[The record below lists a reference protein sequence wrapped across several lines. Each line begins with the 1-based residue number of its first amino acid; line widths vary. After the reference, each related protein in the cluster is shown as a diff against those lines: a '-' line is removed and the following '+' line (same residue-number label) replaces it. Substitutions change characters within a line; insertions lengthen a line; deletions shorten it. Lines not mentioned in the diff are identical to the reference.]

1 MEEGNG
7 ASNGHAEHAPAQPK
21 PEKKINFYDVLGVA
35 KEATEAEIKKAYKKK
50 SLQLHPDKN
59 RDDPDAEHKFAAL
72 SQAYTC
78 LMDPVKR
85 IDHNRELSGGD
96 VGWGWN
102 QAAAQE
108 RAKDYRWNADDLVFN
123 IGAQLHQARSQAD
136 SGWQEHAVRCG
147 KFWAISVLAIALLE
161 ALVIVTALGVGM
173 PKACTIWAAILG
185 TLLLLGLVVS
195 IKTDDWNFPGGS
207 LLAIV
212 ALVALLGGLVAA
224 DLLVQAKW
232 IKGGGCDEKLI
243 DTAEPPC
250 TNAGVY
256 KFKLDTE
263 VDRANVI
270 EGASKS
276 ICVAPI
282 VPRPWV
288 GTSYKLTKV
297 NYWAVDA
304 GCCSGG
310 VSTCTGWDQPWG
322 QGINWF
328 KDERP
333 SSVFFNNAHLD
344 FENVSK
350 AIPPDPY
357 WGQTVRVEWRQN
369 ANSHIRGLFDAPAWS
384 WLAVVTL
391 LWPLVLCLLWTAV
404 TLGSC
409 LFLPRM
415 HCHQPLEIFCLYVGS
430 GCPSCW
436 SELDLMDH

>member
-7 ASNGHAEHAPAQPK
+7 ASNGHAEQAPAQPK

-123 IGAQLHQARSQAD
+123 IGAQLHQARGQAD

-297 NYWAVDA
+297 
-304 GCCSGG
+304 
-310 VSTCTGWDQPWG
+310 P
-322 QGINWF
+322 
-328 KDERP
+328 
-333 SSVFFNNAHLD
+333 
-344 FENVSK
+344 
-350 AIPPDPY
+350 
-357 WGQTVRVEWRQN
+357 
-369 ANSHIRGLFDAPAWS
+369 
-384 WLAVVTL
+384 
-391 LWPLVLCLLWTAV
+391 
-404 TLGSC
+404 
-409 LFLPRM
+409 FLPHLM
-415 HCHQPLEIFCLYVGS
+415 HASPP
-430 GCPSCW
+430 PSLHPE
-436 SELDLMDH
+436 SLDQESPWIVVKRKATLSQISA

>member
-1 MEEGNG
+1 MEEGG
-7 ASNGHAEHAPAQPK
+7 NGHAEQAPAQTK
-21 PEKKINFYDVLGVA
+21 PEKQVNYYDVLGVA
-35 KEATEAEIKKAYKKK
+35 KEATDTEIKKAYKKK

-59 RDDPDAEHKFAAL
+59 RDDPDAESKFAAL
-72 SQAYTC
+72 SEAYTC

-85 IDHNRELSGGD
+85 IDHNKELAGGD

-102 QAAAQE
+102 QKAAQE

-123 IGAQLHQARSQAD
+123 IGAQLHQARSQTD
-136 SGWQEHAVRCG
+136 SGWQEHAARCG
-147 KFWAISVLAIALLE
+147 KFWAISVVVIALLE
-161 ALVIVTALGVGM
+161 TLVIVTALGVGM
-173 PKACTIWAAILG
+173 PKACAIWAAILG
-185 TLLLLGLVVS
+185 TLLLLGLVIS

-232 IKGGGCDEKLI
+232 IKGGDCGVTDCEQ
-243 DTAEPPC
+243 APC
-250 TNAGVY
+250 NKAGVY
-256 KFKLDTE
+256 TFKKDTV
-263 VDRANVI
+263 VDSAHVKEDI
-270 EGASKS
+270 SKS

-282 VPRPWV
+282 VPKTWV
-288 GTSYKLTKV
+288 GTSYDITKV
-297 NYWAVDA
+297 HYWAVDS

-310 VSTCTGWDQPWG
+310 LSTCDGWDQEWG
-322 QGINWF
+322 EGINWY
-328 KDERP
+328 KNERP
-333 SSVFFNNAHLD
+333 STVFLNDKHLD
-344 FENVSK
+344 HTTVFA
-350 AIPPDPY
+350 AIN
-357 WGQTVRVEWRQN
+357 QTTDIHIAVEWRQN
-369 ANSHIRGLFDAPAWS
+369 AKRDIGSLFDVPAWT
-384 WLAVVTL
+384 WLVIVTL

-436 SELDLMDH
+436 SELDLMDD